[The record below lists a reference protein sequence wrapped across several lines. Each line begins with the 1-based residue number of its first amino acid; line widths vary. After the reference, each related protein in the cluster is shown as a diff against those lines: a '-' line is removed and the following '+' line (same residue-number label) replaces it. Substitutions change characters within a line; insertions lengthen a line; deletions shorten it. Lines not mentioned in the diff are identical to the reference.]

1 MKGKIND
8 LNAAIQV
15 NKEKFNQLNLSQA
28 KTAEGYAAIRKE
40 IRLNREENALLT
52 KNLATQEAALADT
65 TAQIKIHT
73 SEVKKAESTG
83 SGFANG
89 ATKVYSGLRKLA
101 YIIPGMGIAG
111 LISLISGP
119 LIDAFEEW
127 YNSIDKVSDAQK
139 LLKANLEN
147 YNDVNAEA
155 NKNAAKQITDL
166 KILYDAST
174 NVNLSMKDR
183 LAAVKGLQ
191 NEFPDYFKNINQETI
206 LNGGAK
212 SAYDALTDS
221 ILANARAKAA
231 LSKIQELEA
240 KRLDALQ
247 AKQNAINDAN
257 TKNQQ
262 LVANQNKPSFANA
275 LVSQGND
282 YVTSLNAQIAA
293 NNLAASG
300 IQKSQDNLIKSLEG
314 QEDFLVKY
322 AGLSD
327 LAKSVETTIKPPKV
341 AKDAQSLKEV
351 ETIEDVIKKMYAQL
365 DVLSKKEI
373 LQNISLAPEKVKV
386 IGKAIDELLSKFKL
400 LTGDPH
406 IIELQAKIDD
416 INLTEQFKKDLKFD
430 KNEPLPVPI
439 DIEPKPEVV
448 VSKGTYDETREQI
461 LEELKKRGITK
472 TAPIQLGIDVSG
484 KPIMTNSKFLT
495 GFESKDVLQGTLDAD
510 NKKLQEMSKEV
521 NEVLGPAFDAL
532 FEGILTGSQNAFQSF
547 GEALEKTIAQLGTAV
562 LKAAAFAA
570 IFSLLPGSAQFGTIF
585 FQLLGHSEG
594 GLIKK
599 LSSGGAVWGAG
610 TATSDSIP
618 TMLSSGEYVVRAARV
633 KQFGVD
639 FFDKLNFGNAS
650 INDILKDNNFGL
662 AKFATGGFVSPNSV
676 NISRPALVPA
686 TSIGNGQ
693 QFEVTGEFQLRN
705 DRLVA
710 AVKRGQAQISRNS

>member
-327 LAKSVETTIKPPKV
+327 LAKSVETTIKPAKV